1 MTEEYAGTLVCT
13 VKSMA
18 AKVGKLLKIP
28 YSYDGIGLPGF
39 ESSNRN
45 VCGVTDD
52 GTLVPLKA
60 GVAVITISAAG
71 NQKTVFAVT
80 VTV

>member
-1 MTEEYAGTLVCT
+1 MQEDRTGTLVCT
-13 VKSMA
+13 VKSML
-18 AKVGKLLKIP
+18 AKIAKLQKIP
-28 YSYDGIGLPGF
+28 YSYDGIGLPDF

-60 GVAVITISAAG
+60 GIAVITISTPG
-71 NQKTVFAVT
+71 NPTAVFAVS
-80 VTV
+80 VSA